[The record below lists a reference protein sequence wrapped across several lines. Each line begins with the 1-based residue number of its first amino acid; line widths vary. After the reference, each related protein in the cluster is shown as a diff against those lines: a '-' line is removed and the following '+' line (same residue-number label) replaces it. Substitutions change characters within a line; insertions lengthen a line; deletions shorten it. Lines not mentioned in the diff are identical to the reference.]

1 MENPDS
7 QDDRP
12 ANRAP
17 APTHWNVFRDPQW
30 SFACPKC
37 KAHVQFGVI
46 DNPFPGFPPMMAVC
60 WDCETAYSPDV
71 WEKTK
76 IEDMYRKP

>member
-7 QDDRP
+7 KDDRP
-12 ANRAP
+12 ADAAP

-37 KAHVQFGVI
+37 KAHVELNVPY
-46 DNPFPGFPPMMAVC
+46 DPVPAFPDMIALC
-60 WDCETAYSPDV
+60 LDCNIAFMPDA
-71 WEKTK
+71 WERMKLEEK
-76 IEDMYRKP
+76 RGR